1 VIKKLRN
8 LLIYTLILCFS
19 TPALPLTLKLKNS
32 RNLRNFDKNRL
43 LVSAR
48 KIEKDTEV
56 IIPDAYIDAHFKGDK
71 SDEVAVL
78 NWLASARSLPLRKYK
93 ETNTDRVRGD
103 YFVPVIV
110 KGELDTG
117 WVSLR
122 SLARKGGL
130 ELVTTEDTDYFSDE
144 VIESPT
150 PRIPTD
156 QLETPS
162 RRIDPRP
169 YECYTKSQQA
179 HLDIVL
185 KLNATT
191 NNIIYSMLTSINL
204 KAQDDITNRGTVS
217 HIINNFNKTCDPT
230 EFKNFFGQLKLKAQQ
245 NNIPVDILLGLMTQ
259 ESSGKC
265 MARHDE
271 QNGTASIGLFQL
283 NTGTSPIKSCAV
295 TPGVLINRS
304 CLNNPYTNL
313 EEAIRVLRQKFK
325 RVNSVYPNKTH
336 RDLVGQNKEGRDL
349 WRKTLSAYNGGEG
362 HVFQAYKDIE
372 KFNSTY
378 KTDLDPDAW
387 EIRRIFMLR
396 NAIEKRGGKI
406 LGPHIG
412 QKYRRS
418 TRNSLNNLSYVDS
431 IIPSEDSLYN
441 QGHSTR
447 WSRYLDN
454 AQ

>member
-1 VIKKLRN
+1 MISLLRKTTIY
-8 LLIYTLILCFS
+8 LLVLCFS
-19 TPALPLTLKLKNS
+19 TQALPLTLKLKS
-32 RNLRNFDKNRL
+32 ARNLRNFDSNRL
-43 LVSAR
+43 LISAR

-56 IIPDAYIDAHFKGDK
+56 IIPDAYVDAHFTGDK

-78 NWLASARSLPLRKYK
+78 KWLSHSKSLPLRKYK
-93 ETNTDRVRGD
+93 EANSERVRGD

-130 ELVTTEDTDYFSDE
+130 ELVTTEATLMIPDDVVS
-144 VIESPT
+144 SPT
-150 PRIPTD
+150 PLIPIN
-156 QLETPS
+156 QLEPIQNTK
-162 RRIDPRP
+162 PRP
-169 YECYTKSQQA
+169 YECYSESQQA
-179 HLDIVL
+179 HLDVVM

-204 KAQDDITNRGTVS
+204 KTQDDITNRGTVS
-217 HIINNFNKTCDPT
+217 HIINNFDKTCDPT
-230 EFKNFFGQLKLKAQQ
+230 KFKNFYAQLKLKAMQ

-265 MARHDE
+265 MARHNE
-271 QNGTASIGLFQL
+271 KNGTASIGLFQI
-283 NTGTSPIKSCAV
+283 NTGSSSINSCTS

-325 RVNSVYPNKTH
+325 RVNSSYPNRTH
-336 RDLVGQNKEGRDL
+336 RSLVGHNKKGRDL

-362 HVFQAYKDIE
+362 HVFQGFKDIE
-372 KFNSTY
+372 KFNSIY

-406 LGPHIG
+406 LGREIG

-431 IIPSEDSLYN
+431 IIPNEDSLN
-441 QGHSTR
+441 GNGHSTR

-454 AQ
+454 NQ

>member
-1 VIKKLRN
+1 VINIFRN
-8 LLIYTLILCFS
+8 LTVYLLVLCFS
-19 TPALPLTLKLKNS
+19 TQALPLTLKLKSS
-32 RNLRNFDKNRL
+32 RNLRNFDSNRL

-56 IIPDAYIDAHFKGDK
+56 IIPDAYIDAHFTGDK

-78 NWLASARSLPLRKYK
+78 NWLAHSRSLPLRKYK
-93 ETNTDRVRGD
+93 ETNSERVRGD

-130 ELVTTEDTDYFSDE
+130 ELVTTQDTDFIPDNVVSN
-144 VIESPT
+144 PL
-150 PRIPTD
+150 PLIPTQ
-156 QLETPS
+156 QLERPQN
-162 RRIDPRP
+162 IKPRP
-169 YECYTKSQQA
+169 YECFTESQQA
-179 HLDIVL
+179 HLDVVL

-204 KAQDDITNRGTVS
+204 KAQDDIDNRGSVS

-230 EFKNFFGQLKLKAQQ
+230 KFDKYYEHLKSQALK
-245 NNIPVDILLGLMTQ
+245 NNIPVDIVLGLMTQ

-265 MARHDE
+265 MAQHNE
-271 QNGTASIGLFQL
+271 HNGTASIGLFQI
-283 NTGTSPIKSCAV
+283 NTGTSTIKSCVSQTGVAV
-295 TPGVLINRS
+295 PRS
-304 CLNNPYTNL
+304 CLNNPFTNL
-313 EEAIRVLRQKFK
+313 DEAIRVLRQKFK
-325 RVNSVYPNKTH
+325 RVNSRYPVGNPKDMVH
-336 RDLVGQNKEGRDL
+336 LDKSSRDN

-362 HVFQAYKDIE
+362 YVFQGYTDIN

-378 KTDLDPDAW
+378 GTDLDPDAW

-406 LGPHIG
+406 LGKEVG

-431 IIPSEDSLYN
+431 IIPSEDSLNN

-447 WSRYLDN
+447 WSNYLKGH
-454 AQ
+454 